1 MSHTVKMLLGC
12 LIPLLLIFLLPVLGV
27 SGDTTSLVF
36 LVLMFA
42 CHLFMMRGHDHGHR
56 HDAAGSGK
64 EGHHD
69 AAQS

>member
-42 CHLFMMRGHDHGHR
+42 CHLFMMRGHDHGPR
-56 HDAAGSGK
+56 HEENRPGK